1 MMSNAG
7 IRILATI
14 SGSLV
19 AWALTAAPPLPD
31 TLARRGATGPFFVSA
46 QAATNGDGSLR
57 WEALSE
63 ASRTALRIE
72 LPDRDAQNGRRTD
85 AGSGE
90 DRCPT
95 YTYSVTHVQGD
106 THALAPM
113 IGKARAVYRA
123 EVGAMEE
130 GFNGAAPT
138 ALVAATIT
146 RTVRAGADFPTSGP
160 IYFFYPRA
168 DFKIEGHRFCNAG
181 PNVAYAPQPG
191 DRVLIFAYDAPADE
205 TGLFLNVRPEQL
217 VFERGGRLFFIG
229 PFPSD
234 PAIREA
240 TLESLED
247 AVTAAKR

>member
-1 MMSNAG
+1 MRRPPVRLTGA
-7 IRILATI
+7 IVT
-14 SGSLV
+14 SLF
-19 AWALTAAPPLPD
+19 ALSVTAAPPLPD
-31 TLARRGATGPFFVSA
+31 TLTRRGAPGPFFVSA
-46 QAATNGDGSLR
+46 QAATNGNGSIR

-63 ASRTALRIE
+63 ASRMALHVE
-72 LPDRDAQNGRRTD
+72 MPLRDEQNRRRSD
-85 AGSGE
+85 AEGGE
-90 DRCPT
+90 ERCPT

-130 GFNGAAPT
+130 GFNGSVPT
-138 ALVAATIT
+138 ELVAATIT

-240 TLESLED
+240 TLESLES
-247 AVTAAKR
+247 AVTAAER